1 MVMDMNQL
9 FKALPSDLQFEVLSE
24 FVGTHTVRKGKLR
37 RKIVYSTMIDGSLV
51 RQLDDNTFI
60 PVVNGLKNRQR
71 LAWLHDRDEVEW
83 PKYIRFSTLGNRQ
96 MQFCYDGVS
105 GDTIFGYRKTVDYH
119 ILWEMQYPVAR
130 AEDAVV
136 LPPFV
141 RHDYPSYEH
150 TDKKRRITLIR

>member
-1 MVMDMNQL
+1 MDMNQL

-37 RKIVYSTMIDGSLV
+37 RKIVYSMVDGKLM
-51 RQLDDNTFI
+51 RQLDNNTFI

-71 LAWLHDRDEVEW
+71 LAWLHDRPEDTR
-83 PKYIRFSTLGNRQ
+83 PKYIRFTTLGNRQ
-96 MQFCYDGVS
+96 MQFCYDGVT

-130 AEDAVV
+130 AEDAVT

-141 RHDYPSYEH
+141 KHDYPSYPH
-150 TDKKRRITLIR
+150 TNKKRRIPLSR

>member
-9 FKALPSDLQFEVLSE
+9 FRALPSDLQFEVLSE
-24 FVGTHTVRKGKLR
+24 FVGTHAVRKGKLR
-37 RKIVYSTMIDGSLV
+37 RKIVYSMVGGKLM

-71 LAWLHDRDEVEW
+71 LAWLHDRPADEW
-83 PKYIRFSTLGNRQ
+83 PKYIRFATLGNRQ
-96 MQFCYDGVS
+96 MQFCHDGVT

-119 ILWEMQYPVAR
+119 ILWEIQYPVAR
-130 AEDAVV
+130 AEDTVV

-141 RHDYPSYEH
+141 KHVYPSYPH
-150 TDKKRRITLIR
+150 TNKKRRIPLSR